1 MKLRIAGIVDDSV
14 VDGEGMRLTVFTQG
28 CPHHCPGCHNPD
40 THDFQG
46 GRETT
51 PEAIIA
57 EIDKNPLLSGVTFS
71 GGEPFMQ
78 PAPLARLAKDVHAR
92 GLDVWSYSGYT
103 LEELM
108 DRHNPAI
115 NALLEEIDVLVD
127 GKYLEEQRDLTLS
140 FRGSRNQ
147 RIIDL
152 NAWRKT
158 GKIKL
163 LYANE

>member
-46 GRETT
+46 GYETT
-51 PEAIIA
+51 TEAILA
-57 EIDKNPLLSGVTFS
+57 EIGKNPLLSGVTFS

-78 PAPLARLAKDVHAR
+78 PAPLTRLARAVHKR
-92 GLDVWSYSGYT
+92 GLDVWSYSGFT
-103 LEELM
+103 LEELLA
-108 DRHNPAI
+108 RRNPAI
-115 NALLEEIDVLVD
+115 NALLDEIDVLVD
-127 GKYLEEQRDLTLS
+127 GKFLEEARDLTLS
-140 FRGSRNQ
+140 FRGSSNQ
-147 RIIDL
+147 RVIDM
-152 NAWRKT
+152 NIWRKT